1 VWRAGQ
7 RQAAELARLYIGAG
21 RQAGI
26 GARDL
31 VGAITGETGIE
42 SQGIGAIDIAERFSI
57 VEVPEAFADRI
68 IDALRA
74 TRLRG
79 QKVDVRRER

>member
-1 VWRAGQ
+1 
-7 RQAAELARLYIGAG
+7 
-21 RQAGI
+21 
-26 GARDL
+26 
-31 VGAITGETGIE
+31 
-42 SQGIGAIDIAERFSI
+42 
-57 VEVPEAFADRI
+57 VPEAFADRI